1 MSTANCSELDLELG
15 ELLQEF
21 NDVVKELSAP
31 HASEHV
37 LRDVQRHTA
46 LTDADDSDYCS
57 EASLVN
63 SLNASQEELN
73 IPSMTT
79 APKARLG
86 DTSDLQSFIENLDRE
101 LAEM

>member
-1 MSTANCSELDLELG
+1 MSTANGSELDLELG
-15 ELLQEF
+15 DLLQEF
-21 NDVVKELSAP
+21 NDVVKELSTP

-37 LRDVQRHTA
+37 LREVKRHTA
-46 LTDADDSDYCS
+46 LPDGDDSDYCS
-57 EASLVN
+57 EASLVS

-73 IPSMTT
+73 ISSMTT